1 MSFNLT
7 SDHINMASTAALFGP
22 AAAAL
27 NSINGTSKFEDTP
40 PAKAKSIGII
50 ILLILLMIIIIFFVL
65 LLRAVYNLTG
75 SGFQT
80 LLCFLFSTMY
90 LVFATMYYGLSG
102 YKYKLANS
110 NANSRN

>member
-7 SDHINMASTAALFGP
+7 SEHISMASTAALFGP

-27 NSINGTSKFEDTP
+27 NSVNGTSKFEDTP
-40 PAKAKSIGII
+40 PAKSIGVT

-80 LLCFLFSTMY
+80 LLCFLFTTMY

-102 YKYKLANS
+102 YKYKLANGNS
-110 NANSRN
+110 NSRN

>member
-7 SDHINMASTAALFGP
+7 SEHISMASTAALFGP

-40 PAKAKSIGII
+40 PAKPIGIT
-50 ILLILLMIIIIFFVL
+50 ILLIILMIVLIFFIM

-75 SGFQT
+75 SGMQT
-80 LLCFLFSTMY
+80 LLCFLFTTLY

-102 YKYKLANS
+102 YKYKLANG
-110 NANSRN
+110 NLNSRN

>member
-7 SDHINMASTAALFGP
+7 SEHISMASTAALFGP

-40 PAKAKSIGII
+40 PATSIGIT

-80 LLCFLFSTMY
+80 LLCFLFTTMY

-102 YKYKLANS
+102 YKYKLANANS
-110 NANSRN
+110 NSRN